1 MTIGVVVFPGSNCDH
16 DCLHVFSE
24 VLGQSVRPIWHK
36 ETSLDGVDAVIL
48 PGGFSYGDYLRTGAI
63 ARFSPVMGAVAKF
76 AAAGGMV
83 LGICN
88 GFQILLEA
96 GLLPGAM
103 LRNRSLSFICQDVYV
118 RVENAATP
126 FTNRCEPGQV
136 LKIPVAH
143 ADGNYYTDE
152 VTLSQIKANAQVV
165 FRYCTPDGEVIPEA
179 NPNGSLDNIAGIRN
193 AAGNVLGLMP
203 HPERSAESVLG
214 NEDGRLIFLSMLDA
228 LEKARGQ
235 AAATLAESR

>member
-1 MTIGVVVFPGSNCDH
+1 MKIGVLVFPGSNCDH
-16 DCLHVFSE
+16 DCQHVFQQ
-24 VLGQSVRPIWHK
+24 VLGQQVEMIWHK
-36 ETSLDGVDAVIL
+36 DTTVSGLDAIVI

-63 ARFSPVMGAVAKF
+63 ARFSPVMYAVREF
-76 AAAGGMV
+76 AQQGGLV

-103 LRNRSLSFICQDVYV
+103 LRNRSLHFVCKDVYV

-126 FTNRCEPGQV
+126 FTGACTPGQV

-143 ADGNYYTDE
+143 AEGNYYTDP
-152 VTLSQIKANAQVV
+152 VTLAGLQANAQVV
-165 FRYCTPDGEVIPEA
+165 LRYCTAEGQVTPEA

-193 AAGNVLGLMP
+193 AEGNVLGMMP
-203 HPERSAESVLG
+203 HPERSAEEMLG
-214 NEDGRLIFLSMLDA
+214 NEDGRLILASML
-228 LEKARGQ
+228 
-235 AAATLAESR
+235 ESLSKRPLKMVGAG